1 MESADGGTATSQK
14 ITFGALIATLQP
26 QADSLLEKIY
36 EFSLSLFPN
45 STLANMSANQITTY
59 EAIEVAIRRRRNGL
73 AAINRVT
80 IDIIHCIFAEVLD
93 LDRIHDADYPL
104 DRVEAHRKQ
113 LFRLRCVSSQWN
125 EFILAS
131 PRYWSAINIGVS
143 SEVIIRTMERAQHV
157 PLCLYALLPTGT
169 AGREMWR
176 CNHLHRQTLQN
187 QIAQVRSIRT
197 NSPEA
202 SQFCE
207 TLLSR
212 RPPILETLELTWPQ
226 SRWGTETIK
235 QLPAGLEHLH
245 QVKAVDWRPNEA
257 SSQLCKLQ
265 TLVLG
270 GSPRLGARTIHL
282 LAKCI
287 NLLTLVFHE
296 HDGWPS
302 GSTAPVPTATL
313 PRLQELT
320 LDFKG
325 VESPK
330 FLLKRLA
337 FPPQS
342 KGSLRIEYPSYPDA
356 EVIDTLSNFILPNTA
371 ARPIPDG
378 AVINIH
384 RKPDQST
391 WATTRII
398 YSAGVRSVDLGGPTS
413 SDQAAG
419 FTKLIKAFQTRLND
433 PPLTIKLINYQ
444 KTDFMFRRLADVDVR
459 KVLVKAPK
467 DFYDVLWLIGSS
479 HPSGIRDKPQLPFAS
494 LQELSIEDARINA
507 KQLIGMV
514 ATRRRLLRAIS
525 QPCLR
530 KISLVN
536 CRLIDTSLEK
546 ITTELAVLGVVLIGT
561 GCTFFRGK

>member
-1 MESADGGTATSQK
+1 MT
-14 ITFGALIATLQP
+14 
-26 QADSLLEKIY
+26 
-36 EFSLSLFPN
+36 
-45 STLANMSANQITTY
+45 ANQITTY

-73 AAINRVT
+73 AAINRVMV
-80 IDIIHCIFAEVLD
+80 DIIHCIFAEVLD
-93 LDRIHDADYPL
+93 LDRIHDVDYPL

-143 SEVIIRTMERAQHV
+143 PEGIIRTMERAQHV
-157 PLCLYALLPTGT
+157 PLCLYALLPTSP
-169 AGREMWR
+169 AGREMWK

-187 QIAQVRSIRT
+187 QISQVRSIRT

-207 TLLSR
+207 TLLSH
-212 RPPILETLELTWPQ
+212 RPPILETLELTWPR
-226 SRWGTETIK
+226 SHWGTETIR
-235 QLPAGLEHLH
+235 QLPVGLEHLH

-257 SSQLCKLQ
+257 SSQLCRLQ

-270 GSPRLGARTIHL
+270 GEPHLGAKTIHL

-287 NLLTLVFHE
+287 NLLTLVITSHE
-296 HDGWPS
+296 HDGWAS
-302 GSTAPVPTATL
+302 ESTAPLPTATL

-320 LDFKG
+320 LDFRG
-325 VESPK
+325 VGSPN

-342 KGSLRIEYPSYPDA
+342 KGSLRIEHLSDPDE
-356 EVIDTLSNFILPNTA
+356 EVIDTLSNFILPSTTT
-371 ARPIPDG
+371 RPIPDV
-378 AVINIH
+378 AVLTIH
-384 RKPDQST
+384 RKPNQPT
-391 WATTRII
+391 WVTARIM
-398 YSAGVRSVDLGGPTS
+398 YSAGVRSVDLGAPTS
-413 SDQAAG
+413 SDQAAR
-419 FTKLIKAFQTRLND
+419 FTKMIKAFQTRLND
-433 PPLTIKLINYQ
+433 PPLTVKLINYQ
-444 KTDFMFRRLADVDVR
+444 KADVMFRHLADMGVR

-467 DFYDVLWLIGSS
+467 DFYDVLWLIGNGR
-479 HPSGIRDKPQLPFAS
+479 PSGTRDEPQLPFAS
-494 LQELSIEDARINA
+494 LQELSIEGTRINA

-536 CRLIDTSLEK
+536 CRLIDTSLEQV
-546 ITTELAVLGVVLIGT
+546 TRELAVLGVVLIGT
-561 GCTFFRGK
+561 GCRVLS